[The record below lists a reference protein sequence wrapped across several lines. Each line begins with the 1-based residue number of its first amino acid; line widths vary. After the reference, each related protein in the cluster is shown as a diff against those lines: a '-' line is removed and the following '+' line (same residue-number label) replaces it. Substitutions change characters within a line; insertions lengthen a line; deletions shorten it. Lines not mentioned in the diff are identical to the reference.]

1 MSTSDSK
8 CAEAHE
14 IMVQCP
20 QRAET
25 SVQRHNC
32 QTCLSRCVFGHLAS
46 EANPKNRRFFGS
58 VPEESRKSWYNVRK
72 GQSQASKEATAK
84 LV

>member
-20 QRAET
+20 QRAEP

-58 VPEESRKSWYNVRK
+58 VPEELHKIMVQCVHILGRE
-72 GQSQASKEATAK
+72 ADTKE
-84 LV
+84 